1 MQGDMLKDMQGMF
14 FTRRKEVKMFEEI
27 KKMIVQNLNL
37 DSNEITEETN
47 FKKDLGVDSLD
58 LFELVS
64 NAEDEFGI
72 EISSEELESIE
83 TVGDFVKYIEDRKG

>member
-27 KKMIVQNLNL
+27 KKMIVQNLNF
-37 DSNEITEETN
+37 DSDEITEETN